1 MQGLLN
7 IQMVTRTRLTWCVLA
22 PAVFL
27 LLAIRAACPQ
37 SEAGAALTTP
47 AVAVAVIAHSDVS
60 MDTLTRDQLLDY
72 FTGDRQEW
80 PDGTRVVIK
89 ELKIRGGVRTAFY
102 DFIGQRPSRLKSIW
116 LRNMLSG
123 EGERPE
129 SLDSAAAMIECIVD
143 TPGSIGFVDADQVAD
158 ARVKTLILIDRGRE

>member
-1 MQGLLN
+1 
-7 IQMVTRTRLTWCVLA
+7 MVSRARLTWCVLA
-22 PAVFL
+22 PVVCV
-27 LLAIRAACPQ
+27 LLASRAACPQ
-37 SEAGAALTTP
+37 SEVDAAITTP
-47 AVAVAVIAHSDVS
+47 AAAVAVIAHSDVV

-80 PDGTRVVIK
+80 PDGTPVVIK
-89 ELKIRGGVRTAFY
+89 ELKARGSVRTTFY

-129 SLDSAAAMIECIVD
+129 SLGSAAEMLECIVD
-143 TPGSIGFVDADQVAD
+143 TPGAIGFVDAGQVAD